1 MKYAAAEH
9 KKIQALLWLVA
20 ACRKYGKVR
29 SEAYYGYAE
38 KELGLSRMGSVAIIN
53 RLEEL
58 GLLTRETMR
67 VFDCRKLWE
76 YVEELGRRV

>member
-1 MKYAAAEH
+1 MKSAAAEL

-38 KELGLSRMGSVAIIN
+38 KELGLSRMGSVAVIN
-53 RLEEL
+53 RLEEM
-58 GLLTRETMR
+58 GLLVRETVR
-67 VFDCRKLWE
+67 LFDCRRLAE
-76 YVEELGRRV
+76 YIESLERRI